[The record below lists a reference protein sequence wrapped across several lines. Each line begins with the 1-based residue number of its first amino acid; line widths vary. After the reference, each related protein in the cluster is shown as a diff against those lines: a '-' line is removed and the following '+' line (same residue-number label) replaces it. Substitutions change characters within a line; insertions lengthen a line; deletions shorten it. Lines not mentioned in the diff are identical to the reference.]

1 MFVVQGDKPCATKL
15 SSHKVAVNAVGEE
28 TKATVE
34 EGRRDTRLPYLS
46 LVQKPSDAF
55 GVWTET
61 RSSGTHLVS
70 GLKHVL
76 LSGSTQATRFT
87 AARQIGDIAKAHP
100 QDLSSLLKKVSQYLR
115 SKNWDTRVAAAH
127 AVGAIAENVK
137 HTSLI
142 ELFTC
147 IKSKVADAGISGS
160 IEDMVAFPIFD
171 SNVAGTSFRSFDL
184 KKVLEF
190 GALFASGGQE
200 YDVANDHMKSPRE
213 KLARQK
219 QTLRRR
225 LGLDICERFMDV
237 NDMIK
242 DEDLILHNSHGNGT
256 NPRVYTSHSIQ
267 QLVANMVPSVLS
279 KRPSPRELNLLKRKA
294 KITSKDQSKG
304 WSEDGDV
311 EVSCAQNIPPKGA
324 CPDSFG
330 TNKEFLDLDNHEEK
344 VEHDGEGRW
353 PFHSFVEELIL
364 DMFDPVWEVRHG
376 SVMALREILTHQGVS
391 AGVFMP
397 DLSLEGAMFVEL
409 ENKCTSSTMKRD
421 REIDLNTQVPIDE
434 SETELKKPK
443 FEDVTSP
450 FMDTMVSTSKSGDF
464 DVSIQVEDSSC
475 KSPSGQVNGQLHV
488 SSVKVEPCEQPAQ
501 TTELKAQS
509 DNKGSFQKM
518 DVLKRLSENSDMM
531 NLVKLAR
538 HSWLKNCEFLQDCA
552 IRFLCVLSL
561 DRFGDYVSDQVVAP
575 VRETCAQAL
584 GVVFKYMHPT
594 LVHETLNILLKMQ
607 CRPEW
612 EIRHGSLLGI
622 KYLVAVRQSSK
633 FYDADNSF
641 CGGSLY
647 FREGGGRLSRA
658 QTYNI
663 TVMSIGL
670 PPYLKVLA
678 ASVYP
683 HWKTSLDEASPRLLR
698 LSASRGLRERYDVPV
713 SFFTLLVKQNLSSS
727 PDPALLLRF
736 SVDLTQCVGLSVNK
750 RLSFWNTNERG
761 LKTLSFNDKDKIKGK
776 EMLHDLLDRVLSACK
791 AGLEDPDDDVRAV
804 AADALIPTSAAIVAL
819 KGETLHSIVMLLW
832 DILLDLDDLSPSTSS
847 VMNLLAEIY
856 SQEDMIPK
864 IFEALTSQE
873 IDLNELGS
881 IDDMGEG
888 LISQDNPFMLST
900 LAPRLWPFMRHSIT
914 SVRYSAIRTLER
926 LLEAGYKRS
935 LSESSSTSFWP
946 SFILGDTL
954 RIVFQNLL
962 LESNDEILK
971 RSERVWGLLVQCPL
985 GDLEIAARSY
995 MSSWIGLATT
1005 PYGSALDST
1014 KMFWPVALP
1023 RKSHFKAAAKMR
1035 AVNLVNESCRNIGLE
1050 SSKGSIP
1057 EEKGGDASTNNVQI
1071 VVGADVEMSVMRTRV
1086 VTAAALG
1093 VFASRL
1099 HEGSMQYVI
1108 DPLTKAFTSLSGV
1121 QRQVASMVLL
1131 SWFKEIK
1138 SADVFENAGVMPGF
1152 LNHLKH
1158 LMLDFL
1164 ACSEPGFPTNDPC
1177 LPYAELSR
1185 TYCKMRCEASQ
1196 LLNAI
1201 QSSGMFQSLLSTT
1214 KIDLERLNVD
1224 NAINFA
1230 SKLPMLCN
1238 DIGGNDSLERHIVD
1252 DIESAKRR
1260 LLTTCGYLKCVQS
1273 NLHVTVSS
1281 LVAAS
1286 VVWMSEL
1293 PERLNPIILPLMA
1306 SIKREQEEILQ
1317 EKAAEALAELISHC
1331 ISRSRSPN
1339 DKLIKNICNL
1349 TCVDPRETPQAAVIC
1364 SIDIIDDQDLLSFGT
1379 NTGKQKSKVILAGN
1393 EDRSKVEGFISR
1405 RGSELALRHLCVRFG
1420 ASLFDKLPKLWDC
1433 LTEVLKPSSIE
1444 PLNPADEKKITQ
1456 TLESVKD
1463 PQILINNIQV
1473 VRSIAPMLNED
1484 LKPKLL
1490 TLLPYIFK
1498 CVHHSHVAVR
1508 LASSRCITTMAKSM
1522 EMHVMGAVI
1531 ENVIPM
1537 LGDMTSVDARQG
1549 AGMLIS
1555 LLVQGLGVELVPY
1568 APFLVVPLLRCMSD
1582 CDQSVRQSVTRSF
1595 AALVPLLP
1603 LTRGLP
1609 PPVGLTEGFSR
1620 SAEDATFLEQ
1630 LLDNSHID
1638 DYKLCT
1644 ELKVTLRRYQQ
1655 EGINWLAFLKR
1666 FKLHGILCDDM
1677 GLGKTLQAS
1686 AIVASD
1692 IVEHRTL
1699 NDGNP
1704 PSSLIICP
1712 STLVGHWAFE
1722 IEKYIDLSII
1732 STLQYV
1738 GSAQERISLRE
1749 HFEKHNV
1756 IITSY
1761 DVVRKDIDYLGKL
1774 LWNYCILDEGHVIKN
1789 AKSKI
1794 TLSVKQL
1801 KAQHRL
1807 ILSGTP
1813 IQNNVMDLWSLFDFL
1828 MPGFLGTERQF
1839 QAAYG
1844 KPLVAARDPKCSAK
1858 DAEAGALAMEA
1869 LHKQVMPFLLRR
1881 TKDEVLS
1888 DLPEKIIQD
1897 RFCDLSPVQLK
1908 LYEQFS
1914 GSHVRQEISSIV
1926 KQNESAD
1933 TGGRSESPRASSH
1946 VFQALQYLLKLCS
1959 HPLLVLG
1966 EKVPDSIACLLS
1978 ELLPGGSDTVSE
1990 LHKPYHSP
1998 KLVALQEILEECG
2011 IGVDASSSEG
2021 AISVGQHR
2029 VLIFAQHK
2037 AFLDLI
2043 ERDLFLTHMKSVT
2056 YLRLDGSVEPEKRFD
2071 IVKAFNSDPTID
2083 VLLLTTH
2090 GWLFILCLRTRFTV
2104 KSVTKSKIESLS
2116 AVGGLGLNLTSAD
2129 TLVFMEHDWN
2139 PMRDHQAMD
2148 RAHRL
2153 GQKKVV
2159 NVHRLIMR
2167 GTLEEKVMSLQKFKL
2182 SVANAVINAE
2192 NASMKTMNTDQL
2204 LDLFATAETSK
2215 KGTSILK
2222 HPDGKFDG
2230 DMKLMGTGKGLKAI
2244 LGGLE
2249 ELWDQSQYTEE
2260 YNLSNFLAKLDG

>member
-1 MFVVQGDKPCATKL
+1 
-15 SSHKVAVNAVGEE
+15 
-28 TKATVE
+28 
-34 EGRRDTRLPYLS
+34 
-46 LVQKPSDAF
+46 
-55 GVWTET
+55 
-61 RSSGTHLVS
+61 
-70 GLKHVL
+70 
-76 LSGSTQATRFT
+76 
-87 AARQIGDIAKAHP
+87 
-100 QDLSSLLKKVSQYLR
+100 
-115 SKNWDTRVAAAH
+115 
-127 AVGAIAENVK
+127 
-137 HTSLI
+137 
-142 ELFTC
+142 
-147 IKSKVADAGISGS
+147 
-160 IEDMVAFPIFD
+160 
-171 SNVAGTSFRSFDL
+171 
-184 KKVLEF
+184 
-190 GALFASGGQE
+190 
-200 YDVANDHMKSPRE
+200 
-213 KLARQK
+213 
-219 QTLRRR
+219 
-225 LGLDICERFMDV
+225 MDV

-242 DEDLILHNSHGNGT
+242 DEDLISHNSHGNGT
-256 NPRVYTSHSIQ
+256 YPRVSTSHNIQ
-267 QLVANMVPSVLS
+267 QLVANMVPGVLS
-279 KRPSPRELNLLKRKA
+279 ERPSPRELNLLKRKA

-304 WSEDGDV
+304 WSEDGDM

-330 TNKEFLDLDNHEEK
+330 TNKEILDFDNHEEK
-344 VEHDGEGRW
+344 IEHDGEGRW
-353 PFHSFVEELIL
+353 PFQSFAEQLIL
-364 DMFDPVWEVRHG
+364 DMFDQVWEVRHG
-376 SVMALREILTHQGVS
+376 SVMALREILTHQGAS
-391 AGVFMP
+391 AGAFIP
-397 DLSLEGAMFVEL
+397 DLSLEGAMIGEL

-421 REIDLNTQVPIDE
+421 REIDLNMQVPIDE
-434 SETELKKPK
+434 SEPELKKLK

-450 FMDTMVSTSKSGDF
+450 FVDTMVSSSKCGDF
-464 DVSIQVEDSSC
+464 DVSIQVEDSRC
-475 KSPSGQVNGQLHV
+475 KSPSAQVNGQLHF
-488 SSVKVEPCEQPAQ
+488 SSVKVDPCEQLAQ
-501 TTELKAQS
+501 TTELKGQS
-509 DNKGSFQKM
+509 HNKGSFQKM

-531 NLVKLAR
+531 NLFKLAR

-584 GVVFKYMHPT
+584 GVVFKYMHPS

-612 EIRHGSLLGI
+612 EVRHGSLLGI
-622 KYLVAVRQSSK
+622 KYLVAVRQ
-633 FYDADNSF
+633 
-641 CGGSLY
+641 
-647 FREGGGRLSRA
+647 
-658 QTYNI
+658 
-663 TVMSIGL
+663 
-670 PPYLKVLA
+670 
-678 ASVYP
+678 
-683 HWKTSLDEASPRLLR
+683 
-698 LSASRGLRERYDVPV
+698 
-713 SFFTLLVKQNLSSS
+713 
-727 PDPALLLRF
+727 
-736 SVDLTQCVGLSVNK
+736 
-750 RLSFWNTNERG
+750 
-761 LKTLSFNDKDKIKGK
+761 
-776 EMLHDLLDRVLSACK
+776 EMLHNFLDRVLPACK

-856 SQEDMIPK
+856 SQEDMIPW
-864 IFEALTSQE
+864 IFEDLTSKE
-873 IDLNELGS
+873 FDLNEFSS
-881 IDDMGEG
+881 IDDTGEG
-888 LISQDNPFMLST
+888 LISHDNPFMLST

-914 SVRYSAIRTLER
+914 SVRYSAIRTL
-926 LLEAGYKRS
+926 
-935 LSESSSTSFWP
+935 
-946 SFILGDTL
+946 
-954 RIVFQNLL
+954 
-962 LESNDEILK
+962 
-971 RSERVWGLLVQCPL
+971 CPL
-985 GDLEIAARSY
+985 GDLEIAASLY
-995 MSSWIGLATT
+995 MSSWIELATT
-1005 PYGSALDST
+1005 SYGSALDST

-1035 AVNLVNESCRNIGLE
+1035 AAKLENESCRNIGLE

-1071 VVGADVEMSVMRTRV
+1071 VVGADVEMSVTHTRV

-1099 HEGSMQYVI
+1099 YEGSMQYVI
-1108 DPLTKAFTSLSGV
+1108 DPLTDAFTSLSGV
-1121 QRQVASMVLL
+1121 QRQVASMVLI

-1138 SADVFENAGVMPGF
+1138 RAGVFENAGVMPGF
-1152 LNHLKH
+1152 LNHLKN

-1164 ACSEPGFPTNDPC
+1164 ACLEPAFPTNDPC

-1185 TYCKMRCEASQ
+1185 TYCKMRSEASQ

-1201 QSSGMFQSLLSTT
+1201 QSSGIFQSLLSTT
-1214 KIDLERLNVD
+1214 KIDLEKLNVD

-1238 DIGGNDSLERHIVD
+1238 DIGGNNSLERHIVD
-1252 DIESAKRR
+1252 DIESAKQR

-1349 TCVDPRETPQAAVIC
+1349 TCMDPRETPQAAVIC

-1379 NTGKQKSKVILAGN
+1379 NTGKQKSKVILAGS

-1405 RGSELALRHLCVRFG
+1405 RGSELALRHLCMKFG
-1420 ASLFDKLPKLWDC
+1420 ASLFDEVPKLWDC
-1433 LTEVLKPSSIE
+1433 LTEVLKPSSIQS
-1444 PLNPADEKKITQ
+1444 LNPADEKKITQ

-1463 PQILINNIQV
+1463 PQTLINNIQV

-1490 TLLPYIFK
+1490 TLLPYILK
-1498 CVHHSHVAVR
+1498 CIRHSHVAVR

-1531 ENVIPM
+1531 ENAIPM
-1537 LGDMTSVDARQG
+1537 LGDMTSVGARQG

-1603 LTRGLP
+1603 LARGLP

-1677 GLGKTLQAS
+1677 GLGKTLQAL

-1692 IVEHRTL
+1692 IVEHQTS
-1699 NDGNP
+1699 NDGNL

-1722 IEKYIDLSII
+1722 IEKYIDLSVI

-1738 GSAQERISLRE
+1738 GSAQERIALRE
-1749 HFEKHNV
+1749 HFGKHNA

-1774 LWNYCILDEGHVIKN
+1774 IWNYCILDEGHVIKN
-1789 AKSKI
+1789 AKSKV

-1839 QAAYG
+1839 QATFG

-1869 LHKQVMPFLLRR
+1869 LHK
-1881 TKDEVLS
+1881 
-1888 DLPEKIIQD
+1888 QD

-1926 KQNESAD
+1926 KQNETAD
-1933 TGGRSESPRASSH
+1933 TGGHSESPRASSH

-1959 HPLLVLG
+1959 HPLLVL
-1966 EKVPDSIACLLS
+1966 EKKVPDSIACLLS
-1978 ELLPGGSDTVSE
+1978 ELLPGGSDTISE

-2043 ERDLFLTHMKSVT
+2043 ERDLFHTHMKSSVT

-2090 GWLFILCLRTRFTV
+2090 
-2104 KSVTKSKIESLS
+2104 
-2116 AVGGLGLNLTSAD
+2116 VGGLGLNLTSAD

>member
-1 MFVVQGDKPCATKL
+1 
-15 SSHKVAVNAVGEE
+15 
-28 TKATVE
+28 
-34 EGRRDTRLPYLS
+34 
-46 LVQKPSDAF
+46 
-55 GVWTET
+55 
-61 RSSGTHLVS
+61 
-70 GLKHVL
+70 
-76 LSGSTQATRFT
+76 
-87 AARQIGDIAKAHP
+87 
-100 QDLSSLLKKVSQYLR
+100 
-115 SKNWDTRVAAAH
+115 
-127 AVGAIAENVK
+127 
-137 HTSLI
+137 
-142 ELFTC
+142 
-147 IKSKVADAGISGS
+147 
-160 IEDMVAFPIFD
+160 
-171 SNVAGTSFRSFDL
+171 
-184 KKVLEF
+184 
-190 GALFASGGQE
+190 
-200 YDVANDHMKSPRE
+200 
-213 KLARQK
+213 
-219 QTLRRR
+219 
-225 LGLDICERFMDV
+225 
-237 NDMIK
+237 
-242 DEDLILHNSHGNGT
+242 
-256 NPRVYTSHSIQ
+256 
-267 QLVANMVPSVLS
+267 
-279 KRPSPRELNLLKRKA
+279 
-294 KITSKDQSKG
+294 
-304 WSEDGDV
+304 
-311 EVSCAQNIPPKGA
+311 
-324 CPDSFG
+324 
-330 TNKEFLDLDNHEEK
+330 
-344 VEHDGEGRW
+344 
-353 PFHSFVEELIL
+353 
-364 DMFDPVWEVRHG
+364 
-376 SVMALREILTHQGVS
+376 MALREILTHQGAS

-397 DLSLEGAMFVEL
+397 DLNLDSAMFTEL
-409 ENKCTSSTMKRD
+409 ENKYRSYTMKRERD
-421 REIDLNTQVPIDE
+421 IDLNMQVPIDE
-434 SETELKKPK
+434 SGPKLKKLK
-443 FEDVTSP
+443 FEDVSSP
-450 FMDTMVSTSKSGDF
+450 FIDTVVSASKDGDF
-464 DVSIQVEDSSC
+464 DISMQTEDDGC

-488 SSVKVEPCEQPAQ
+488 TSLKVDPKCFLNAMPHPHEQPAE
-501 TTELKAQS
+501 TTELKGHS

-518 DVLKRLSENSDMM
+518 DVLKSLTENSDML

-622 KYLVAVRQSSK
+622 KYLVAVRRRTTKTQKS
-633 FYDADNSF
+633 
-641 CGGSLY
+641 
-647 FREGGGRLSRA
+647 
-658 QTYNI
+658 
-663 TVMSIGL
+663 
-670 PPYLKVLA
+670 PPSHVSA
-678 ASVYP
+678 AAAHFSC
-683 HWKTSLDEASPRLLR
+683 
-698 LSASRGLRERYDVPV
+698 
-713 SFFTLLVKQNLSSS
+713 SSS
-727 PDPALLLRF
+727 SSSYSFPSLLTL
-736 SVDLTQCVGLSVNK
+736 DLDLEIN
-750 RLSFWNTNERG
+750 NTPQLPYQASNFLVLQIWGTMEQTFQP
-761 LKTLSFNDKDKIKGK
+761 LV
-776 EMLHDLLDRVLSACK
+776 EMLPNLLDRILPACK

-804 AADALIPTSAAIVAL
+804 AADALIPTAAAIVAL
-819 KGETLHSIVMLLW
+819 NGQTLHSIVMLLW
-832 DILLDLDDLSPSTSS
+832 DILLDLDDLSPSTSRDGAECEPFIPAMCDCS
-847 VMNLLAEIY
+847 LSDYSCSGRPMCFGLSQLSVGLFGKRHKGNTFDNEGVMNLLAEIY
-856 SQEDMIPK
+856 SQEEMIPK
-864 IFEALTSQE
+864 IFEALTLKE
-873 IDLNELGS
+873 NIEFDLNELGS
-881 IDDMGEG
+881 IDDTGEG
-888 LISQDNPFMLST
+888 ISLQDNPFMLST

-914 SVRYSAIRTLER
+914 SVRYSAILTLER

-935 LSESSSTSFWP
+935 ISEQSSTSFWP

-971 RSERVWGLLVQCPL
+971 RSERVWRLLVQCPV

-995 MSSWIGLATT
+995 MSSWIELATT
-1005 PYGSALDST
+1005 SYGSALDCT

-1035 AVNLVNESCRNIGLE
+1035 AVKLENESCRNIGLE
-1050 SSKGSIP
+1050 SAKASIP
-1057 EEKGGDASTNNVQI
+1057 EEKSGDASTNNVQI
-1071 VVGADVEMSVMRTRV
+1071 VVGADVELSVTHTRV

-1099 HEGSMQYVI
+1099 QEGSMQYAI
-1108 DPLTKAFTSLSGV
+1108 DPLTNALTSLSGV
-1121 QRQVASMVLL
+1121 QRQVAAMVLI

-1138 SADVFENAGVMPGF
+1138 SVGMFENARVMPGF
-1152 LNHLKH
+1152 PHHLKNG
-1158 LMLDFL
+1158 MLDLL
-1164 ACSEPGFPTNDPC
+1164 ACSDPAFPTKDSL

-1196 LLNAI
+1196 LLKAI
-1201 QSSGMFQSLLSTT
+1201 QSSGMFQSFLSTS
-1214 KIDLERLNVD
+1214 KINLESLSVD
-1224 NAINFA
+1224 SAINFA
-1230 SKLPMLCN
+1230 SKLPMLFN
-1238 DIGGNDSLERHIVD
+1238 DVAGNDSVERHIVD
-1252 DIESAKRR
+1252 GIESAKQQ
-1260 LLTTCGYLKCVQS
+1260 LLTTSGYLKCVQS

-1293 PERLNPIILPLMA
+1293 PARLNPIILPLMA
-1306 SIKREQEEILQ
+1306 AIKREQEEILQ

-1331 ISRSRSPN
+1331 ISRRPSPN

-1349 TCVDPRETPQAAVIC
+1349 TCLDPSETPQATVIC
-1364 SIDIIDDQDLLSFGT
+1364 SIDIIDDQDLLSFGR
-1379 NTGKQKSKVILAGN
+1379 NSGKQKSKVHVLAGS

-1405 RGSELALRHLCVRFG
+1405 RGSELALRHLCEKFG

-1444 PLNPADEKKITQ
+1444 SLSPADEKKITHAM
-1456 TLESVKD
+1456 ESVKD

-1484 LKPKLL
+1484 LKSKLF
-1490 TLLPYIFK
+1490 TLLPYIFR
-1498 CVHHSHVAVR
+1498 CVRHSHVAVR
-1508 LASSRCITTMAKSM
+1508 LASSRCITSMAKSM
-1522 EMHVMGAVI
+1522 SMHVMGAVI
-1531 ENVIPM
+1531 ENAIPM
-1537 LGDMTSVDARQG
+1537 LGDATSVNARQG
-1549 AGMLIS
+1549 AGMLIR

-1568 APFLVVPLLRCMSD
+1568 APLLVVPLLRCMSD
-1582 CDQSVRQSVTRSF
+1582 CDQSVRQSVTHSF

-1603 LTRGLP
+1603 LARGLP
-1609 PPVGLTEGFSR
+1609 PPVGLSEGFSR
-1620 SAEDATFLEQ
+1620 STEDAKFLEQ

-1638 DYKLCT
+1638 DYKLST

-1692 IVEHRTL
+1692 IVEHHTL
-1699 NDGNP
+1699 NDSDLSP
-1704 PSSLIICP
+1704 SLIICP
-1712 STLVGHWAFE
+1712 STLVGHWAYE
-1722 IEKYIDLSII
+1722 IEKYIDVSVI

-1738 GSAQERISLRE
+1738 GSAQERFFLRE

-1756 IITSY
+1756 IVTSY
-1761 DVVRKDIDYLGKL
+1761 DVVRKDIDHLGKL
-1774 LWNYCILDEGHVIKN
+1774 LWNYCILDEGHIIKN

-1794 TLSVKQL
+1794 TISVKQL

-1813 IQNNVMDLWSLFDFL
+1813 IQNNIMDLWSLFDFL
-1828 MPGFLGTERQF
+1828 MPGFLGTDRQF
-1839 QAAYG
+1839 QATYG
-1844 KPLVAARDPKCSAK
+1844 KPLLAARDPKCSAK

-1914 GSHVRQEISSIV
+1914 GSHVRQEISSMV
-1926 KQNESAD
+1926 KLNESAD
-1933 TGGRSESPRASSH
+1933 TGGRSDSPRASSH

-1966 EKVPDSIACLLS
+1966 EKVPDSITCLLS
-1978 ELLPGGSDTVSE
+1978 ELLPGVSDIISE

-2021 AISVGQHR
+2021 SISVGQHR

-2043 ERDLFLTHMKSVT
+2043 ERDLFHSHMKSVT

-2090 GWLFILCLRTRFTV
+2090 
-2104 KSVTKSKIESLS
+2104 
-2116 AVGGLGLNLTSAD
+2116 VGGLGLNLTSAD
-2129 TLVFMEHDWN
+2129 TLIFVEHDWN

-2215 KGTSILK
+2215 KGTVSK

-2230 DMKLMGTGKGLKAI
+2230 DMKLPGTGKGLKAI

-2260 YNLSNFLAKLDG
+2260 YNLSQFLAKLDG